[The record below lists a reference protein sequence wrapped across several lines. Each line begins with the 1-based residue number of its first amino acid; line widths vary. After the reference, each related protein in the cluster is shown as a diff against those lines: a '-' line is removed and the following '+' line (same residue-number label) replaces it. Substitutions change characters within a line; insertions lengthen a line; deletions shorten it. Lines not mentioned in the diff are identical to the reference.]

1 MESSSSLSLW
11 LYPGECFDLR
21 VKKNPRTAMRG
32 FLVALAAELLAH
44 LGLRHDRHNF
54 VGCEFH

>member
-1 MESSSSLSLW
+1 
-11 LYPGECFDLR
+11 
-21 VKKNPRTAMRG
+21 MRG